1 MKAVILAGGL
11 GTRISEESILRPK
24 PMISIG
30 GIPIL
35 RHVMQIYLEHGINEF
50 IICLGYKGYV
60 IKEYFSNYLLHTA
73 NVVEIDLGKKITSLQ
88 HLSITPI
95 KVILVETGENT
106 QTGGRIKKIL
116 PFVCNDPFFYL
127 TYGDGVGNI
136 DITNLT
142 KHHLRHNKLATVT
155 SVAPPSR
162 FGNLSIENNLVTN
175 FEEKPL
181 DSSHRINGGF
191 FVLSPDIANYIDGN
205 ETVWEQEPLRQLT
218 HEKQLTSFEH
228 NGFWQ
233 PMDTMRDKSLLED
246 LWRSGD
252 SPWWNVD
259 RP

>member
-106 QTGGRIKKIL
+106 QTGGRIKKNSS
-116 PFVCNDPFFYL
+116 VCL
-127 TYGDGVGNI
+127 
-136 DITNLT
+136 
-142 KHHLRHNKLATVT
+142 
-155 SVAPPSR
+155 
-162 FGNLSIENNLVTN
+162 
-175 FEEKPL
+175 
-181 DSSHRINGGF
+181 
-191 FVLSPDIANYIDGN
+191 
-205 ETVWEQEPLRQLT
+205 
-218 HEKQLTSFEH
+218 
-228 NGFWQ
+228 
-233 PMDTMRDKSLLED
+233 
-246 LWRSGD
+246 
-252 SPWWNVD
+252 
-259 RP
+259 